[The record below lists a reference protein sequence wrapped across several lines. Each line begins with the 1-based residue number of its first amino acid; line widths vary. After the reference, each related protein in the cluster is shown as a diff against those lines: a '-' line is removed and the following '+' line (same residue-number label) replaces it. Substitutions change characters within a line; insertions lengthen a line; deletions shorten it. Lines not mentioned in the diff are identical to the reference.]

1 MTKTLH
7 SARHRRLVQL
17 LIEQRKAAGLT
28 QADVAKALNRHQ
40 PHIANIESGE
50 RRVDVVEFLE
60 LAQVI
65 GFEPNAILN
74 AMLEI
79 TSN

>member
-7 SARHRRLVQL
+7 SARHRRLVEL

-40 PHIANIESGE
+40 PHVANIESGE

-60 LAQVI
+60 LAEVI
-65 GFEPNAILN
+65 GFEPNLFIEELLKIGN
-74 AMLEI
+74 
-79 TSN
+79 

>member
-7 SARHRRLVQL
+7 SARHRRLLEL

-28 QADVAKALNRHQ
+28 QANVAKALNRHQ

-74 AMLEI
+74 AVSEI
-79 TSN
+79 DD

>member
-7 SARHRRLVQL
+7 SAKHRRLVEL
-17 LIEQRKAAGLT
+17 LIEQRKVAGLT

-40 PHIANIESGE
+40 LHIANIKSGE

-60 LAQVI
+60 LAQVT

-74 AMLEI
+74 ALLE
-79 TSN
+79 TAD

>member
-1 MTKTLH
+1 ME
-7 SARHRRLVQL
+7 L

-28 QADVAKALNRHQ
+28 QADVAKALKRHQ

-65 GFEPNAILN
+65 GFEPNAVLN
-74 AMLEI
+74 AVLEI
-79 TSN
+79 AD

>member
-7 SARHRRLVQL
+7 SARHRRLVEL

-28 QADVAKALNRHQ
+28 QANVAKALNRHQ

-74 AMLEI
+74 AVSEI
-79 TSN
+79 DD